1 MGESRAAPRL
11 DRLDRHV
18 WRSYLRIADGV
29 SRYSVA
35 CSLEESL
42 RLVNLPGEE
51 EGRVYC
57 FGRVALTGIAANAN
71 RQVWMDRLQQALAPL
86 AAQAVHATDPRA
98 SSASSVYFNN
108 ELEALE
114 TLLRDALRFERRP
127 EWFSAS
133 ILGVPPESGAAVQI
147 PVILERLR
155 QPPISPGTAAAIV
168 WAAIG
173 TSDPTPF
180 LDMLP
185 AFLIRNWVREFDGR
199 KNLSANATPID
210 FPGRLKSAVHQAARS
225 FGWRDPRTIWLTSL
239 AVISLSPSARA
250 SSTAVKA
257 ARSTLR
263 LLEAAPSA
271 ALTRAQP
278 ADRTVPV
285 SPGNLAFPASATR
298 PLVFDDD
305 DDHSAYH
312 DDARRMPPAIAE
324 SETSNGPPVAPD
336 VDLAASPAVLG
347 ESTQA
352 AGLYFLLNVLRRLEI
367 SAALE
372 SCPALSEASF
382 ATHILKRLADHAGVV
397 PGDPILLCLP
407 PEQDEFSLSPEVLAA
422 LPQHASV
429 WPAGF
434 TPARRTDA
442 RSLLRIWALAVRR
455 WCWRM
460 GRLTVVEIVNR
471 KGRVWLT
478 RTDVDVTLPLAS
490 AEIRIRR
497 IGLDID
503 PGWIPWF
510 GKFGK
515 VVRFHYRDRDPETPA
530 C

>member
-1 MGESRAAPRL
+1 MRESRAAPAL

-42 RLVNLPGEE
+42 RLVSLPGEE

-57 FGRVALTGIAANAN
+57 FRRVALAGIAANAN

-147 PVILERLR
+147 PAILERLR

-180 LDMLP
+180 LDVIP
-185 AFLIRNWVREFDGR
+185 AFVIRDWVREFDGR
-199 KNLSANATPID
+199 KNLSANATPIE
-210 FPGRLKSAVHQAARS
+210 FNGRLKNAVQQAAGS
-225 FGWRDPRTIWLTSL
+225 FGWRDPRTVWLASL
-239 AVISLSPSARA
+239 AVICLSPSALM
-250 SSTAVKA
+250 SGTAVKA

-271 ALTRAQP
+271 ALTR
-278 ADRTVPV
+278 T
-285 SPGNLAFPASATR
+285 
-298 PLVFDDD
+298 
-305 DDHSAYH
+305 
-312 DDARRMPPAIAE
+312 PP
-324 SETSNGPPVAPD
+324 
-336 VDLAASPAVLG
+336 AASPALLG
-347 ESTQA
+347 EPTLA
-352 AGLYFLLNVLRRLEI
+352 AGLYFLLHVLRRLGI

-372 SCPALSEASF
+372 SCPTLAEAGFS
-382 ATHILKRLADHAGVV
+382 THILKRLAVHAGVA
-397 PGDPILLCLP
+397 PSDPILLCLP
-407 PEQDEFSLSPEVLAA
+407 PGPEEFSLSPEVLAA
-422 LPQHASV
+422 LPLRASV
-429 WPAGF
+429 WPDGF
-434 TPARRTDA
+434 APPRRSDA
-442 RSLLRIWALAVRR
+442 SSLLRIWTLAVRR
-455 WCWRM
+455 WCRRM
-460 GRLTVVEIVNR
+460 GRLTVGEIVNR

-478 RTDVDVTLPLAS
+478 RSDVDVTLPLAA

-503 PGWIPWF
+503 PGWVQWF
-510 GKFGK
+510 GEFGK
-515 VVRFHYRDRDPETPA
+515 VVRFHYRDGDPEGPA